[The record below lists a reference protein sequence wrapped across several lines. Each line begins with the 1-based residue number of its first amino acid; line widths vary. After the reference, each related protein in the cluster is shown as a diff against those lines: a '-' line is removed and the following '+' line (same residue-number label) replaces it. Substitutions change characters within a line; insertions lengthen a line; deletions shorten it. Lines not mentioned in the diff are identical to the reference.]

1 MEMLILNGSPRPS
14 GNTAAM
20 VAAFSDGAR
29 EAGHDGNGGG
39 CLQEENRRLPG
50 LRILPHKG

>member
-1 MEMLILNGSPRPS
+1 MKILILNGSLRPS

-29 EAGHDGNGGG
+29 EAGHDVTVADTVRATAPSIS
-39 CLQEENRRLPG
+39 NRKAGWR
-50 LRILPHKG
+50 R